1 MERTTSACPR
11 DRSAHARPS
20 ILGLGQK
27 LKLSDI
33 SEKLGGERALQAA
46 AGLHLLAIAAAV
58 LAPGN
63 PPLPIFLTLTG
74 LCLVVLSLSRSD
86 AAPVAT
92 DDVAEFAPAVSVPD
106 DRAFALERQS
116 QRLVE
121 IADAASRARREAEMR
136 GQLWAELTARMSH
149 ELRTPLNAVIG
160 FSDVMGAEM
169 FGPLGHDRYRD
180 YARHIRECGRDLLK
194 CAEDTLALTSTLAG
208 GQNAS
213 AGRPLELRALLTDA
227 WSFFE
232 AESSA
237 RGIQLD
243 TRIPRDMEILGEPRP
258 VRQILVNL
266 LAEALDRCP
275 DGGIVRVVSD
285 TDDQTVS
292 LAIAVAGAA
301 VRANVGQAPL
311 AICIARVLLEQH
323 GSGLIEDIDASG
335 AWRATTFLDRA
346 VQKDFFV

>member
-1 MERTTSACPR
+1 M
-11 DRSAHARPS
+11 
-20 ILGLGQK
+20 
-27 LKLSDI
+27 
-33 SEKLGGERALQAA
+33 
-46 AGLHLLAIAAAV
+46 
-58 LAPGN
+58 
-63 PPLPIFLTLTG
+63 
-74 LCLVVLSLSRSD
+74 
-86 AAPVAT
+86 
-92 DDVAEFAPAVSVPD
+92 
-106 DRAFALERQS
+106 
-116 QRLVE
+116 
-121 IADAASRARREAEMR
+121 
-136 GQLWAELTARMSH
+136 
-149 ELRTPLNAVIG
+149 
-160 FSDVMGAEM
+160 
-169 FGPLGHDRYRD
+169 
-180 YARHIRECGRDLLK
+180 K

-243 TRIPRDMEILGEPRP
+243 TRIPRDMEILGDLRP

-285 TDDQTVS
+285 DDDQTVS

-311 AICIARVLLEQH
+311 AIWIARVLLDSMV
-323 GSGLIEDIDASG
+323 GTD
-335 AWRATTFLDRA
+335 
-346 VQKDFFV
+346 